1 MPTFIKEKV
10 NLLKKLIFPAIRE
23 RGKEGQL
30 FEPYR
35 PQEAISEK
43 KKHTQDFY
51 IFQTLYLTICNG
63 VYFTVCITLIVM
75 YF

>member
-43 KKHTQDFY
+43 KNTHK
-51 IFQTLYLTICNG
+51 IFTFFKL
-63 VYFTVCITLIVM
+63 CI
-75 YF
+75 